1 MSLKRKKEK
10 KKMLCYLEQ
19 TYLLLE
25 HRHILI
31 IKFLIVLFH
40 PLPIEMLNAKR
51 I

>member
-1 MSLKRKKEK
+1 
-10 KKMLCYLEQ
+10 MLCYLEQ